1 MWSSTKD
8 YVEGQAAGEG
18 RSCYGQMLNHHEK
31 IKRKQ
36 TIVNGNLLGK
46 HCPKDPC
53 GDTFCHLKN

>member
-1 MWSSTKD
+1 MWSSTKEC
-8 YVEGQAAGEG
+8 VEGQVAGEG
-18 RSCYGQMLNHHEK
+18 RSCYGQTLNGHEK

-46 HCPKDPC
+46 QCPKDPF